1 MVFFINIYGRA
12 TDPPDKDKGNQIG
25 GGGGDN
31 DINRN
36 RYADTH
42 NKVGDCR
49 THSIPVSGD
58 IGLWGLP
65 VIGKGE

>member
-42 NKVGDCR
+42 NKVGDCP
-49 THSIPVSGD
+49 TTLYLYQAILDCG
-58 IGLWGLP
+58 GCQ
-65 VIGKGE
+65 

>member
-25 GGGGDN
+25 GGGGGDN

-42 NKVGDCR
+42 NKVGDGP
-49 THSIPVSGD
+49 TYNLHIPVSGD
-58 IGLWGLP
+58 RGLWG
-65 VIGKGE
+65 